1 MDGRFSNVAQRIA
14 LLAGGEST
22 EREVSFASGQQVALA
37 LALAGYEPVLID
49 PAETNLRD
57 VDWPSFDC
65 CFVALHGGAGEDGRI
80 QAELE
85 AIGIP
90 YTGSGADVCRLAMS
104 KNAAKR
110 QFDVCGVPTPPYV
123 AFNRRDFARAAATTK
138 LTSRLAALQYPLVI
152 KPDGH
157 GSSLGVHVAHE
168 PSDLQRCLAA
178 ASEFDSELIAETWID
193 GREFTIALL
202 GRDVLPMIEI
212 VAPQQVFSYEAK
224 YASAKTQYRFDSELP
239 PGVARKMYETAIAA
253 AESLGTA
260 GLVRVD
266 FMLDRQNNP
275 WVLELNTIPGMTA
288 RSLAPRAAAAAGFD
302 MPTLV
307 DWMIRDAMRRHSHAS
322 TQAQATESFN
332 LFTPIRERAAS

>member
-65 CFVALHGGAGEDGRI
+65 CFVALHGGAGEDGRV

-85 AIGIP
+85 KIGIP
-90 YTGSGADVCRLAMS
+90 YTGSGPNACLLAMS
-104 KNAAKR
+104 KSDAKR
-110 QFDVCGVPTPPYV
+110 QFDACAVPTPWHV
-123 AFNRRDFARAAATTK
+123 AFNHCNFVTAAARAK
-138 LTSRLAALQYPLVI
+138 LVSRLAPLQYPLVI
-152 KPDGH
+152 KPNGH
-157 GSSLGVHVAHE
+157 GSSLGVQVARE
-168 PSDLQRCLAA
+168 LNDVPRCIAA

-193 GREFTIALL
+193 GREFTIGLL

-212 VAPQQVFSYEAK
+212 VAPQRVFSYEAK
-224 YASAKTQYRFDSELP
+224 YASAKTQYRFDSELS

-253 AESLGTA
+253 AEALGTA

-266 FMLDRQNNP
+266 FMLDRQDNP

-288 RSLAPRAAAAAGFD
+288 RSLAPRAAAASGFD

-307 DWMIRDAMRRHSHAS
+307 DWMVRDALRRHAHATS
-322 TQAQATESFN
+322 PAHAVEFSDPFM
-332 LFTPIRERAAS
+332 PIRERAVS